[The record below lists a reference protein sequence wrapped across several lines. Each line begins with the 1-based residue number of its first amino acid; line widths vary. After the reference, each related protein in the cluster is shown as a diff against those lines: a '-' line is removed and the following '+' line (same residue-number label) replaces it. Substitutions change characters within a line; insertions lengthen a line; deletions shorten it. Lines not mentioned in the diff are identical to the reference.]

1 LATAAQGFGDQRI
14 RVELAGVYRLRLSPI
29 RSYPTLLG
37 QDKERESGH
46 RSCGSSLALPALV
59 SPSIANVNRFPSDSI
74 STSSLVTLANA
85 RATPTN
91 QVKEIPASRMEIVK
105 RRFENKVFSKETVDI
120 LMESVR
126 ESTSASY
133 ESAWKNWVNWNNKK
147 GSDPLSS
154 SLIIILQF
162 LTDIAN
168 SGSSYSSVNTSR
180 SMLSSTL
187 DPIDGYKIGEHPTVV
202 QLLKGCFNRK
212 PPKARYNSL
221 WDPDVVLN
229 YLNSLPNN
237 SDLGVAVLSKKLAT
251 LLALATIYRVSEIMA
266 ISFHSLKFSPTAASF
281 SLTRPKKAQHSGPLK
296 SFVLPRF
303 KGKCCPVECLE
314 SYVAISGEWRDPDS
328 SALFLAIRRPHK
340 PVGSSTLGNWI
351 KSCLSDAGLDP
362 SSFSA
367 HSTRGAAA
375 SKAVKQGIPV
385 DTVLKT
391 ANWSRE
397 STFQKFYHYELV
409 VTTVTEAVLTQISSE

>member
-1 LATAAQGFGDQRI
+1 M
-14 RVELAGVYRLRLSPI
+14 AGVDRLRLSPI
-29 RSYPTLLG
+29 RSYPTLL
-37 QDKERESGH
+37 
-46 RSCGSSLALPALV
+46 A
-59 SPSIANVNRFPSDSI
+59 
-74 STSSLVTLANA
+74 
-85 RATPTN
+85 
-91 QVKEIPASRMEIVK
+91 
-105 RRFENKVFSKETVDI
+105 
-120 LMESVR
+120 
-126 ESTSASY
+126 
-133 ESAWKNWVNWNNKK
+133 
-147 GSDPLSS
+147 
-154 SLIIILQF
+154 
-162 LTDIAN
+162 
-168 SGSSYSSVNTSR
+168 SR

-328 SALFLAIRRPHK
+328 SALFLSIRRPHK
-340 PVGSSTLGNWI
+340 PVGSSTLGTWI

-362 SSFSA
+362 SSFFA
-367 HSTRGAAA
+367 HSTRGTAA

-385 DTVLKT
+385 NTEQLT
-391 ANWSRE
+391 GRE
-397 STFQKFYHYELV
+397 NRRSKNFII
-409 VTTVTEAVLTQISSE
+409 AS

>member
-1 LATAAQGFGDQRI
+1 MDAATGQVQTTIRNLAGSDRPLCVGLECSASQLRELATAAQGFGDQRI
-14 RVELAGVYRLRLSPI
+14 RVELAGVDRLRLSLI

-162 LTDIAN
+162 LTDIAY
-168 SGSSYSSVNTSR
+168 SSSSYSSVNTSR

-251 LLALATIYRVSEIMA
+251 LLALATI
-266 ISFHSLKFSPTAASF
+266 
-281 SLTRPKKAQHSGPLK
+281 
-296 SFVLPRF
+296 
-303 KGKCCPVECLE
+303 
-314 SYVAISGEWRDPDS
+314 
-328 SALFLAIRRPHK
+328 
-340 PVGSSTLGNWI
+340 
-351 KSCLSDAGLDP
+351 
-362 SSFSA
+362 
-367 HSTRGAAA
+367 
-375 SKAVKQGIPV
+375 
-385 DTVLKT
+385 
-391 ANWSRE
+391 
-397 STFQKFYHYELV
+397 
-409 VTTVTEAVLTQISSE
+409 

>member
-1 LATAAQGFGDQRI
+1 
-14 RVELAGVYRLRLSPI
+14 
-29 RSYPTLLG
+29 
-37 QDKERESGH
+37 
-46 RSCGSSLALPALV
+46 
-59 SPSIANVNRFPSDSI
+59 
-74 STSSLVTLANA
+74 
-85 RATPTN
+85 
-91 QVKEIPASRMEIVK
+91 
-105 RRFENKVFSKETVDI
+105 
-120 LMESVR
+120 MESVR

-133 ESAWKNWVNWNNKK
+133 ESAWKNWVNWNHKQ

-168 SGSSYSSVNTSR
+168 SSYSSFNTSR
-180 SMLSSTL
+180 SMLSSSL

-229 YLNSLPNN
+229 YFNSLPNN

-328 SALFLAIRRPHK
+328 SALFLSIRRPHK

-385 DTVLKT
+385 DTVHRH
-391 ANWSRE
+391 S
-397 STFQKFYHYELV
+397 
-409 VTTVTEAVLTQISSE
+409 